1 MVNENLITIIVNTI
15 MQVFNWCGSHYLVS
29 YKGFQLSFLGA
40 ALSLIVARLIISIF
54 FGGVENDDDSS
65 E

>member
-15 MQVFNWCGSHYLVS
+15 MHVFTWCGSHYLVS
-29 YKGFQLSFLGA
+29 YKGFHLSFLGA

-54 FGGVENDDDSS
+54 FGGVENDDDNGN
-65 E
+65 